1 MSTTSQQVLAVLAQR
16 IGVFQNDEIEEATN
30 LDHEQVKSAIRTL
43 VRRGYAERRGDLRV
57 KATMEGL
64 AFLEAGKAITSGPNG
79 PRVLEMDGT
88 SLRTRIWK
96 AIRLAQKAS
105 VSELLELAAR
115 GSETNAALNAKEYLR
130 ALEKSGH
137 LMRLSR
143 RAPSEWPVT
152 TGESRY
158 CLVLNTGPLAPQF
171 NRRQMRVFDPNTGE
185 TFVLK

>member
-1 MSTTSQQVLAVLAQR
+1 MITTSQQVLAVLSQR
-16 IGVFQNDEIEEATN
+16 IGIFENQEIEEATN
-30 LDHEQVKSAIRTL
+30 LDHEQVKTAIRTL
-43 VRRGYAERRGDLRV
+43 VRRGFAERRGDLRV
-57 KATMEGL
+57 KATMAGL
-64 AFLEAGKAITSGPNG
+64 VFLEGGKKITSGPKG
-79 PRVLEMDGT
+79 PRAMDNDGT
-88 SLRTRIWK
+88 SLRSRLWK

-105 VSELLELAAR
+105 ASDLLELAAR
-115 GSETNAALNAKEYLR
+115 GSEGNAAQNAKEYMR

-171 NRRQMRVFDPNTGE
+171 NRRQMRVFDPNTGK
-185 TFVLK
+185 TYDLK